1 MPLVLGVDSSTQ
13 STKVELRDADDG
25 TLVGAARA
33 PHPAVHPPCSE
44 QDPEAWWEALRS
56 AAAEATADGTHDV
69 AAVSVA
75 AQQHGMVVLDG
86 AGRPLR
92 AAKLWNDTESAPEA
106 AAMVAGLGAGEWATR
121 TGSVPV
127 AAFTVTKLAWLARH
141 EPGTARAVRSVL
153 LPHDYLTYRL
163 TGRMVTD
170 RGDASGTGYFDP
182 AGGAWLP
189 GLLEEVVG
197 PGDWAARL
205 PAVLGPTEAAGP
217 LGAAGA
223 AALDI
228 GRTGLVGPGT
238 GDNMAAALGLG
249 LAPGRVAISIGTSG
263 TVFARSAGPSADPT
277 GTVDGFADAAGGFLP
292 LVCTLNATRVTGAV
306 ARLLG
311 VTDEGLD
318 ALAFA
323 GPSGA
328 SGTTLLPYFDGER
341 TPDRP
346 AATGVLAGLRSEVTR
361 EDLARAAVE
370 GVVCGLLDA
379 LDALAAV
386 VPAEEGPLLLA
397 GGGARSPAFRRVL
410 ADLSGRPV
418 LVSDLDEA
426 VATGAAVQAAAV
438 LTGRPLDEVQT
449 AWGLG
454 GGSTVEPDGS
464 VDAAAVRDA
473 YAALRAGSQP
483 APTAG
488 VAPGADRGS
497 GAR

>member
-25 TLVGAARA
+25 TLIGSARA
-33 PHPAVHPPCSE
+33 PHPAVHPPRSE
-44 QDPEAWWEALRS
+44 QDPEAWWEALCL
-56 AAAEATADGTHDV
+56 AVAEATADGAHAV

-86 AGRPLR
+86 GGRPLR

-106 AAMVAGLGAGEWATR
+106 AAMVAGLGAGAWAAR

-141 EPGTARAVRSVL
+141 EPDTARAVRSVL

-182 AGGAWLP
+182 SAGAWLP
-189 GLLEEVVG
+189 DLLEEVVG

-205 PAVLGPTEAAGP
+205 PVVLGPTEAARP
-217 LGAAGA
+217 LGATGA
-223 AALDI
+223 AALDVDCM
-228 GRTGLVGPGT
+228 GVVGPGT

-249 LAPGRVAISIGTSG
+249 LVPGQVCVSIGTSG
-263 TVFARSAGPSADPT
+263 TVFARSARPTSDPT
-277 GTVDGFADAAGGFLP
+277 GAVAGFADAAGGFLP
-292 LVCTLNATRVTGAV
+292 LVCTLNATRVTAAV

-311 VTDEGLD
+311 VTAAGFD
-318 ALAFA
+318 ALALA
-323 GPSGA
+323 GSSGA
-328 SGTTLLPYFDGER
+328 SGLTLLPYFDGER

-346 AATGVLAGLRSEVTR
+346 AATGAITGLRSEVTR
-361 EDLARAAVE
+361 EDMARAAVE
-370 GVVCGLLDA
+370 GVVCGLLDGLDA
-379 LDALAAV
+379 LDAV
-386 VPAEEGPLLLA
+386 VPCDDGPLLLV

-410 ADLSGRPV
+410 ADLSGRAVQVPDV
-418 LVSDLDEA
+418 GEA
-426 VATGAAVQAAAV
+426 VATGAAVQAAAI
-438 LTGRPLDEVQT
+438 LSGRPIEEVQA

-454 GGSTVEPDGS
+454 GGVAVEPDGS
-464 VDAAAVRDA
+464 VDVAAVRDA
-473 YAALRAGSQP
+473 YARLRG
-483 APTAG
+483 
-488 VAPGADRGS
+488 
-497 GAR
+497 